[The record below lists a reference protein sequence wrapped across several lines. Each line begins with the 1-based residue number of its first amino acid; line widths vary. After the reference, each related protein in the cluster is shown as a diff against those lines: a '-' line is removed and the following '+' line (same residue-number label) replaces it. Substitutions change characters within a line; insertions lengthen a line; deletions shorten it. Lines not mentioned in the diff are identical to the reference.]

1 MRKSVLIIEDD
12 KRVLDILA
20 FVVGREGYTVFRCT
34 DGLEGIQLAEER
46 APDLIVLDLDT
57 SPMSNMEVCRSLR
70 EENITAPI
78 LVCTPSDQGQDE
90 ILNVGADDCIQKP
103 FAMKELLLKIRTN
116 TWHLNGGDMAGS
128 ARLQV
133 LGRIAID
140 QDQLKV
146 MKDGVVLDLT
156 QREFDLISFL
166 AEKPGRVHTREE
178 LMHSVWEYTGFL
190 GDVRAVDVSIRRL
203 REKIEDDPAN
213 PTIIITKR
221 GRGYFL
227 APDGK

>member
-20 FVVGREGYTVFRCT
+20 FAVGREGYTVFRCA
-34 DGLEGIQLAEER
+34 DGLQGIQLAEER
-46 APDLIVLDLDT
+46 TPDLIVLDLNT
-57 SPMSNMEVCRSLR
+57 SAMSSLDACRGLR
-70 EENITAPI
+70 EEGIVAPI
-78 LVCTPSDQGQDE
+78 LVCTPSDHEQDE
-90 ILNVGADDCIQKP
+90 MLNVGADDCIQKP
-103 FAMKELLLKIRTN
+103 FAMKELLSKIRTN
-116 TWHLNGGDMAGS
+116 TWHLNSGNMVGAT
-128 ARLQV
+128 RLQV

-140 QDQLKV
+140 LDQLKV
-146 MKDGVVLDLT
+146 MKDGEVLNLT

-166 AEKPGRVHTREE
+166 AKEPGKVHTRED
-178 LMHSVWEYTGFL
+178 LMHSVWEYTGFV

-227 APDGK
+227 ALDR